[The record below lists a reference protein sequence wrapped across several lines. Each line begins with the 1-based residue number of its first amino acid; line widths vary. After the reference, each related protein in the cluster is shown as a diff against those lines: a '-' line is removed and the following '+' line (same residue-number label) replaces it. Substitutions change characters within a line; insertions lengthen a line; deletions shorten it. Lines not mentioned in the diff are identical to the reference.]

1 EPASGGFMRL
11 RTNISAIL
19 LLLSSPILTAAQGNP
34 APSSPAK
41 TIAERLGYPR
51 DAKLLIIHADDLAVA
66 HSEDAA
72 SFDALDKH
80 AVTSASVMVPCAWL
94 TEVAEYAKAHPDAD
108 LGLHLTLTSEWKTD
122 RWGPV
127 ASKDTVPSLIA
138 PDGYLW
144 PETEP
149 AAQHIKAED
158 AEREIRA
165 QVERAIAMGIHPTH
179 LDSHMGVLFSR
190 PDLFAAYVKVA
201 HEYNLPFLA
210 VRTPDTS
217 SAMLSQL
224 SDKDIVLDALE
235 IANPNVRPSDWK
247 AFYLTTIKNLKPGV
261 TEIIVHLGHDDA
273 ELQAIT
279 VDHPDYGAAWRQ
291 RDFDAITSPEFKQAL
306 QQNHI
311 VLIGWKDLMKLLD

>member
-1 EPASGGFMRL
+1 MRL
-11 RTNISAIL
+11 RSNTAAIL
-19 LLLSSPILTAAQGNP
+19 LLLSSPILAAAQGNP
-34 APSSPAK
+34 VPSTPVK
-41 TIAERLGYPR
+41 TIAERLGYPG

-201 HEYNLPFLA
+201 HDYKLPFLA
-210 VRTPDTS
+210 VRTPNTS
-217 SAMLSQL
+217 AALLSQL

-235 IANPNVRPSDWK
+235 IANPNVGPSDWK

-311 VLIGWKDLMKLLD
+311 VLIGWKDLKKLLD